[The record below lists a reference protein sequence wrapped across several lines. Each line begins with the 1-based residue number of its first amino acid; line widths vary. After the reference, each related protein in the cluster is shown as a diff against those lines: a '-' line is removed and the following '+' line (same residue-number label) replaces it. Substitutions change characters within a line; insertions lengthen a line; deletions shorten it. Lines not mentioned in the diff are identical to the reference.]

1 MNRTLSPPDSL
12 VPARP
17 SAFSVLT
24 GKLTERPHPEAI
36 SEPGKG
42 GKFDH
47 KGRVLPWPGNTII
60 CHIDQES
67 AAFAALVALQNQIK
81 QSKFAENFT
90 FLPPPSFHMTV
101 FGGYAPFLHHDGYR
115 PDGLSN
121 KITTRDDSTQDLA
134 RRLKDTPFPRGFTI
148 QPVDLFGLHS
158 VTVCGTSESQEQCLR
173 QTREKI
179 RHCCGYT
186 PLDFA
191 HYVFHITLAYPLRW
205 VDEDRAREII
215 AFSQKLGNAFGA
227 AIPQIEL
234 GPCELCWFDNMHH
247 FQPIMR
253 LDGGSTPNR
262 ERLIAPNP
270 DAVSKQ

>member
-1 MNRTLSPPDSL
+1 M
-12 VPARP
+12 RP

-24 GKLTERPHPEAI
+24 GRLTERPQPEAI

-47 KGRVLPWPGNTII
+47 QGRVLPWPGNTII

-121 KITTRDDSTQDLA
+121 KMTTRDDSTQDLA
-134 RRLKDTPFPRGFTI
+134 RRLKDIPLPSGFTI

-158 VTVCGTSESQEQCLR
+158 VTVCGASESQEQCLR
-173 QTREKI
+173 QAREKI
-179 RHCCGYT
+179 RHRCGYN
-186 PLDFA
+186 PADFA

-215 AFSQKLGNAFGA
+215 ALSQKLGDAFVA

-253 LDGGSTPNR
+253 LEGGPTPF
-262 ERLIAPNP
+262 
-270 DAVSKQ
+270 